1 MSTNPNPV
9 FGGEDRVDGSI
20 PADLASQIEGKTPQE
35 QARLIAQYYQRKAET
50 FRQAAQTAIARAAT
64 GNPPPPGTPP
74 SAQPI
79 TRATIDATQW
89 QRDPAA
95 AVAALTAGHMT
106 KEEFNA
112 QIGPMAKLAAQVA
125 ENLASAGKEHWNK
138 YVNEIR
144 QIMAGC
150 SPADQADV
158 SCWTVA
164 YDNVIG
170 RHWKEI
176 SDAAVTAAT
185 TRATEIVQPP
195 APPLPKPQ
203 DLTTIR
209 QTDRPE
215 KTAAR
220 VAEGLGIKPET
231 YIQSMERI
239 QKGQF
244 PGLTLDNR
252 ERV

>member
-1 MSTNPNPV
+1 MSSNPNPV
-9 FGGEDRVDGSI
+9 FGGSDRVDGTL
-20 PADLASQIEGKTPQE
+20 PADLAAQIEGKPPAE
-35 QARLIAQYYQRKAET
+35 QQKLIVQYYQK
-50 FRQAAQTAIARAAT
+50 AAQTFKDAAQAAIARAAT

-74 SAQPI
+74 PAQPI

-106 KEEFNA
+106 KDEFNA

-138 YVNEIR
+138 YINEIR

-150 SPADQADV
+150 TPADQADV
-158 SCWTVA
+158 SCWNVA
-164 YDNVIG
+164 YNNVIG
-170 RHWKEI
+170 THMREI
-176 SDAAVTAAT
+176 TEAAVTTAT

-203 DLTTIR
+203 DLSTIR
-209 QTDRPE
+209 QVDRPD

-231 YIQSMERI
+231 YISSMEKI
-239 QKGQF
+239 QKGVF